1 LEYQEE
7 AEYAFGVILQ
17 KKLFNMQLQ
26 WRANQLKIEDVEVSS
41 DFTYWEQNIFGCPF
55 IPLVSRHEVELMKE
69 FLFQLD
75 EPGNGNRFDFH
86 EWQDY
91 NLFLEKDENGN
102 TSDMPEW
109 YQFYDNRIGTG
120 MLLLLPDIR
129 GTMEEKYLELARE
142 YNKKHAPQ
150 SKTPQAPPD
159 TRPSLAPFG
168 QPLVDF
174 SRVVETDKH
183 IKELFDYL
191 EFDIQSKEKLPDE
204 YELESSLD
212 ILKAADRPI
221 HFESKKE

>member
-1 LEYQEE
+1 
-7 AEYAFGVILQ
+7 
-17 KKLFNMQLQ
+17 
-26 WRANQLKIEDVEVSS
+26 
-41 DFTYWEQNIFGCPF
+41 
-55 IPLVSRHEVELMKE
+55 MKE

-75 EPGNGNRFDFH
+75 EPGNGNRFDCH

-191 EFDIQSKEKLPDE
+191 EFDIQSKEKLSDE